1 MFGNGQTA
9 FSSAADNSR
18 PGPIPAPDSAR
29 GMTMS
34 PVSDAKLTYGIWGI
48 ALGAGIAMTIGFGW
62 GGWTTS
68 GTTAKM
74 AQEAV
79 VANQASICVAQFMK
93 SPNHATKVKEFQGT
107 ESYNRSDFIEK
118 DGWDKMP
125 GQDKADWG
133 VSRACVAGIE
143 ALVKTGA

>member
-1 MFGNGQTA
+1 
-9 FSSAADNSR
+9 
-18 PGPIPAPDSAR
+18 
-29 GMTMS
+29 MS
-34 PVSDAKLTYGIWGI
+34 LVTDAKLTYGIWGV

-118 DGWDKMP
+118 DGWDRMP
-125 GQDKADWG
+125 GQDKANWG
-133 VSRACVAGIE
+133 VSSACVAGIE
-143 ALVKTGA
+143 ALIKTGA